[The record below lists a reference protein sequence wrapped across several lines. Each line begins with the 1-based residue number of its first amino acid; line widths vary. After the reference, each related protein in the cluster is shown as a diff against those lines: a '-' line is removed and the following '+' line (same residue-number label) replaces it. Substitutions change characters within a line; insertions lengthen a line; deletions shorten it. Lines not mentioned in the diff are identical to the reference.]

1 MRKLLLGSVLV
12 LLFLV
17 PLGAS
22 AQSAAAP
29 AQKSAEVGTAKVL
42 AIGIGAI
49 LGAAAAQAIVVGD
62 GVALVG
68 GIAGG
73 VIAAWWYNQS
83 TEGAGP
89 ASLRQSLFQPIPP
102 HAQRISLAL

>member
-1 MRKLLLGSVLV
+1 MRKLLLGSVFA

-29 AQKSAEVGTAKVL
+29 PQPSADVGTAKVL

-49 LGAAAAQAIVVGD
+49 LGVAAAQAIVVGD

-73 VIAAWWYNQS
+73 VIAAWWYG
-83 TEGAGP
+83 EAAGGAKP
-89 ASLRQSLFQPIPP
+89 AGLRQSLFRLDPP
-102 HAQRISLAL
+102 QAQRISMAL

>member
-1 MRKLLLGSVLV
+1 MRKVLLGSLLALV
-12 LLFLV
+12 LLAPV
-17 PLGAS
+17 GAS

-29 AQKSAEVGTAKVL
+29 PQQGSEVGTAKVL
-42 AIGIGAI
+42 AIGIGAV

-83 TEGAGP
+83 TEGAKP
-89 ASLRQSLFQPIPP
+89 ASLRQSLFQAPP
-102 HAQRISLAL
+102 LHPERISLAL

>member
-12 LLFLV
+12 LLFMV

-22 AQSAAAP
+22 AQP
-29 AQKSAEVGTAKVL
+29 AQGPKTAEVGTAKVL

-73 VIAAWWYNQS
+73 VVAAWWYGEAA
-83 TEGAGP
+83 EGAKP
-89 ASLRQSLFQPIPP
+89 ASLRQSLFRPDPP
-102 HAQRISLAL
+102 RAQRTAMAL